1 MPIFAQVNCTAVI
14 IGNVANAVH
23 NMEDPNDALA
33 RAYVPMPDGSSS
45 DAPVINP
52 GPRILRNRLIELG
65 SRATAAS
72 SEFDGGAV

>member
-1 MPIFAQVNCTAVI
+1 
-14 IGNVANAVH
+14 
-23 NMEDPNDALA
+23 MENPNDAPA
-33 RAYVPMPDGSSS
+33 KAYVPMPDGASS

-52 GPRILRNRLIELG
+52 GPRILRNLLIELG